1 MNGVLEW
8 ITQINKAINAFAW
21 GPVMLALLIGTGV
34 FLSIRT
40 GFIQVRK
47 FGYIMKHT
55 VGRHVHAHTGALDR
69 DADIIEIALI

>member
-55 VGRHVHAHTGALDR
+55 VGS
-69 DADIIEIALI
+69 LISRKTRTLRSA